1 MTVDIIIPLRY
12 HYNTMTT
19 KLQIPIDQDV
29 REGLERRARS
39 LGFDSAQ
46 AYIRVWAKAEADGR
60 KLDFDGKAVV
70 LSPEANARYEQ
81 MLAELEADKK
91 SGKVDERFVDV
102 KPIIR
107 HRKFIKNF
115 QSRISPD
122 QKLKKQFEAR
132 LQLFTEG
139 VRDYPLDDH
148 TLVGTMKGLRAFSV
162 GGDLRVVYRET
173 DEYYEFLD
181 VGSHNQVY

>member
-60 KLDFDGKAVV
+60 KLDWKPTRSLVRLRCLR
-70 LSPEANARYEQ
+70 LS
-81 MLAELEADKK
+81 KT
-91 SGKVDERFVDV
+91 S
-102 KPIIR
+102 
-107 HRKFIKNF
+107 
-115 QSRISPD
+115 
-122 QKLKKQFEAR
+122 
-132 LQLFTEG
+132 
-139 VRDYPLDDH
+139 
-148 TLVGTMKGLRAFSV
+148 
-162 GGDLRVVYRET
+162 
-173 DEYYEFLD
+173 
-181 VGSHNQVY
+181 

>member
-1 MTVDIIIPLRY
+1 
-12 HYNTMTT
+12 MTT

-81 MLAELEADKK
+81 MIAELDEEKK
-91 SGKVDERFVDV
+91 SGKVKE
-102 KPIIR
+102 
-107 HRKFIKNF
+107 
-115 QSRISPD
+115 
-122 QKLKKQFEAR
+122 
-132 LQLFTEG
+132 FTSAE
-139 VRDYPLDDH
+139 DF
-148 TLVGTMKGLRAFSV
+148 MK
-162 GGDLRVVYRET
+162 DL
-173 DEYYEFLD
+173 
-181 VGSHNQVY
+181 